1 VWNPN
6 SWYPGVPSSHS
17 VWDAR
22 IFDHAALQIVE
33 SLPCAP
39 PKEPAP
45 QKTSEATPQQL
56 SRSFCDDQQHAII
69 NSFRLHQSENSAFR
83 SPGLPCRR
91 RTLSAPVLLRLHGEG
106 SPKKVT
112 IQHVFKSE
120 SSIMNQDSID
130 GNLKELH
137 SALRKISYRLNFRPI
152 NSPTESES
160 LDITKRSPS
169 PVEPLTQQDFAK

>member
-1 VWNPN
+1 
-6 SWYPGVPSSHS
+6 
-17 VWDAR
+17 
-22 IFDHAALQIVE
+22 
-33 SLPCAP
+33 
-39 PKEPAP
+39 
-45 QKTSEATPQQL
+45 
-56 SRSFCDDQQHAII
+56 
-69 NSFRLHQSENSAFR
+69 
-83 SPGLPCRR
+83 
-91 RTLSAPVLLRLHGEG
+91 LLRLHGEG

-169 PVEPLTQQDFAK
+169 PVEPLTQQDFAKLVA